1 MGELLTQSEKFERWK
16 AEWTG
21 TGLAARRAEETRR
34 ARTEREQQRAEAE
47 SPPELTVDALLAKL
61 DFSREY
67 AEHLMQ
73 PYCHC
78 GHGWDGWDYCQH
90 ARDLGW
96 PERDSK
102 L

>member
-1 MGELLTQSEKFERWK
+1 MSEATTASEAFERWK
-16 AEWTG
+16 LNWTG
-21 TGLAARRAEETRR
+21 AGLAARRAEETRR
-34 ARTEREQQRAEAE
+34 ARAEREQQRAEAA
-47 SPPELTVDALLAKL
+47 SPAELTIDALLAKL

-78 GHGWDGWDYCQH
+78 GHRWDGWDYCHH
-90 ARDLGW
+90 ARDLGS

-102 L
+102 V